1 MEWLNNISEDIIPN
15 NITNKEEK
23 LEVARKVAEKVKDGD
38 VIGFGSGST
47 SYLAAIEIANKIE
60 KENLSNSK
68 LTRSQIKY
76 WLFNILT
83 LLPEDKKSLLID
95 AFVDEIIYFSDDSDV
110 P

>member
-47 SYLAAIEIANKIE
+47 SYLAARKR
-60 KENLSNSK
+60 KFK
-68 LTRSQIKY
+68 
-76 WLFNILT
+76 
-83 LLPEDKKSLLID
+83 
-95 AFVDEIIYFSDDSDV
+95 YFSNTNFIWNESV
-110 P
+110 MSRLKNSNNKYIIL